1 LRRLVYLNT
10 VLEQMLGSDIAQIK
24 RRASV
29 DSDDSEALRRD
40 WLLAR
45 AFGSPLRRLLDLI
58 GRYLDRG
65 FSIPEID
72 AYIDERLASARG
84 RLRQV
89 RRDGS
94 MTATRLQLLELT
106 IESAAAERSRS
117 KVDHNPMLA
126 HALAMTA
133 ELEESRTH

>member
-1 LRRLVYLNT
+1 
-10 VLEQMLGSDIAQIK
+10 MLGSDIAQIK

>member
-1 LRRLVYLNT
+1 
-10 VLEQMLGSDIAQIK
+10 MLGADIVQHNC
-24 RRASV
+24 RVSV
-29 DSDDSEALRRD
+29 DPDDAEALRRA
-40 WLLAR
+40 WLQAR
-45 AFGSPLRRLLDLI
+45 GFGSSLRRLLDLI

-94 MTATRLQLLELT
+94 MTATRLQLLERT

-117 KVDHNPMLA
+117 KVGHDPMLA

>member
-1 LRRLVYLNT
+1 
-10 VLEQMLGSDIAQIK
+10 MLGSDIVQLK

-40 WLLAR
+40 WLLAL

-72 AYIDERLASARG
+72 AYIDERLTSARG

-94 MTATRLQLLELT
+94 MTATRLQLLERT

-117 KVDHNPMLA
+117 KGDHNPMLA